1 MVRVKRG
8 NVSKTIRKK
17 ILKFAKGFRGA
28 HSLLFRVANG
38 KVMKGFL
45 YSYVGRRRRK
55 QDFKKLWICRVN
67 ASVRKNR
74 SKDIM
79 NKDIRDLLT
88 KKEFK
93 RLTYSVLKKHLKDFS
108 VTLNLKM
115 LAQISILGTEF
126 DLLIERTYYQL
137 AFFCGIGSY
146 DINRIE

>member
-1 MVRVKRG
+1 M
-8 NVSKTIRKK
+8 
-17 ILKFAKGFRGA
+17 KFAKGFRGA

-67 ASVRKNR
+67 ASVRKKK
-74 SKDIM
+74 SKDFM
-79 NKDIRDLLT
+79 NLIT
-88 KKEFK
+88 EKEFK
-93 RLTYSVLKKHLKDFS
+93 RFNYSVLKKHLKEFS

>member
-8 NVSKTIRKK
+8 SVARSRRKK

-55 QDFKKLWICRVN
+55 SDFKKLWICRVN

-74 SKDIM
+74 SKN
-79 NKDIRDLLT
+79 NKTRIL
-88 KKEFK
+88 KKELS
-93 RLTYSVLKKHLKDFS
+93 RLSYSSLKKHLQECS

-115 LAQISILGTEF
+115 LSQISILGTEF
-126 DLLIERTYYQL
+126 DLLIALTYYRL
-137 AFFCGIGSY
+137 IFWRNY
-146 DINRIE
+146 